1 MPLQHSIFVANTTIS
16 TLASQYHLTQV
27 AGMAGVEVTVG
38 EMAAPVAPPAE
49 EQPQPPPLA
58 AVLEEPQQP
67 QQQPPPLAPMPEV
80 TMTLESTEL
89 PQAQPPLP
97 EEPQDA
103 AQLPPLEVKV
113 VVDSAAGA
121 AGVVQTKGPGTPTGA
136 KRSREG
142 GEEKDGEKK
151 WSGWPGD
158 NVFRMVVPV
167 QKVGGIIGRK
177 GEFVK
182 KMCEETRSRIK
193 ILEGVPGTPER
204 IVSSFTFTCSCK
216 FFM

>member
-1 MPLQHSIFVANTTIS
+1 M
-16 TLASQYHLTQV
+16 
-27 AGMAGVEVTVG
+27 G

-49 EQPQPPPLA
+49 EQPQPPPLVA
-58 AVLEEPQQP
+58 ALEEPQQL
-67 QQQPPPLAPMPEV
+67 QQPPPMAPMPEA
-80 TMTLESTEL
+80 TMIIETTEL

-97 EEPQDA
+97 EEPQDG

-113 VVDSAAGA
+113 VVDSAPGA
-121 AGVVQTKGPGTPTGA
+121 VQTKGPGTPTGA

-142 GEEKDGEKK
+142 VEEKDGEKK

-204 IVSSFTFTCSCK
+204 IVSSFTFTFTVS
-216 FFM
+216 FEVFIQSPSASEGEGQ

>member
-1 MPLQHSIFVANTTIS
+1 
-16 TLASQYHLTQV
+16 
-27 AGMAGVEVTVG
+27 MAGVEVTVG

-49 EQPQPPPLA
+49 EQPQPPPLVA
-58 AVLEEPQQP
+58 ALEEP
-67 QQQPPPLAPMPEV
+67 QQPPPLAPTPEV
-80 TMTLESTEL
+80 TMIVESTEL

-103 AQLPPLEVKV
+103 AQLPTLEVKV
-113 VVDSAAGA
+113 VVDSAPGA
-121 AGVVQTKGPGTPTGA
+121 AGVVQSKGPGTPTGA
-136 KRSREG
+136 KRGREG

-204 IVSSFTFTCSCK
+204 IVSAFTFTCSCK
-216 FFM
+216 FFI